1 MPSKIKVDQ
10 LETADGSGTI
20 ALQNQL
26 SGMTSASMP
35 TGAVVQVVN
44 YHTGDKATGTT
55 QVDWDDTIPQ
65 NTEGDQYMSLAI
77 TPKSATNKLLIRV
90 QTHGSF
96 QQATTAVTAL
106 FQDSTA
112 SALSAT
118 GKEVEIGTHEF
129 NFTHYMTAGTSNA
142 TTFKVRAGSKLS
154 GQYTFNGF
162 DNERRLG
169 GVMASSI
176 TITEIAG

>member
-1 MPSKIKVDQ
+1 MATNISGATGVSKVQ
-10 LETADGSGTI
+10 
-20 ALQNQL
+20 
-26 SGMTSASMP
+26 
-35 TGAVVQVVN
+35 TGAIETGDLPAGSVVQVVN
-44 YHTGDKATGTT
+44 TQTGAKATGTT
-55 QVDWDDTIPQ
+55 TVGWDDTIPQ
-65 NTEGDQYMSLAI
+65 SSEGDQYMSLAI
-77 TPKSATNKLLIRV
+77 TPTSATNKLLIRV

-96 QQATTAVTAL
+96 QQATTSVVAL

-118 GKEVEIGTHEF
+118 GKEVEVGTHEF
-129 NFTHYMTAGTSNA
+129 NFTHYMTAGTTSA
-142 TTFKVRAGSKLS
+142 TTFKVRAGAKAA

-176 TITEIAG
+176 TITEVVG